1 MQKTISK
8 VIATMLVAILVG
20 FNCITTGVYAANI
33 IEQNNETS
41 EENITFDVK
50 LGNEETH
57 EGYEYTADIDS
68 TDTNLYLN
76 IGVKNTGYLKSVL
89 INLENNNY
97 KFDYEKVNDNRIKN
111 ITENS
116 IELNQINTSETV
128 ELAIPIIPNKDDK
141 VSPNELGKDS
151 TVKFK
156 ATYINEDNKEREIEK
171 DMTVHINWMASD
183 ENLVGELSQ
192 EVIRYLNYDGKTM
205 LSLLLSD
212 GLKDSKLPLSS
223 KQIQINVP
231 TINDLKPSEVIV
243 TAIDTLATNGESD
256 GVNFTQDNY
265 AYDSEAG
272 TLTINVANTADE
284 NGMVSWVKGQ
294 ADKFVVTYIY
304 ETNTNE
310 EAITVHT
317 ETTTNTTLLNGTT
330 VSTNMEKQDYDI
342 DSKIG
347 DIATVEVVPQT
358 SNINKGYMYSNKDK
372 QEGQIETEFSEKYR
386 LNVGLAEAL
395 NEITIKENGD
405 FLGDT
410 NASNFI
416 YDKKVSVS
424 ADELTKVLGED
435 GKIDVVKSDGTVV
448 GTLNKDTTEIEINDS
463 NISFVTSKPQTEGE
477 INLNVTKAIRGNLEY
492 SKEQIASFKTL
503 STKVQI
509 NAESVGEITL
519 DEPTSKVNVQ
529 LSNTNLSTVVKNEN
543 VVMNIELERNDV
555 TDNLFANPQLNIIF
569 PEEVTS
575 IEAKDATLLY
585 EDELTSEALNV
596 NGRTISLKLNGKETK
611 YSSQSSS
618 KGTVIRLVLDLT
630 LNNLSPSKQTNVV
643 LSYTNDNDTIIANAS
658 NAGISTLSENQN
670 TNTVEVPVNVVAPT
684 GFVTTQSMTGYNGNE
699 TVTAQ
704 ENETIG
710 KLPVLSD
717 AKTATISGIIVN
729 NLGKDA
735 EGLKVL
741 GRIPFKGNKQVDGS
755 ANLGTTFD
763 TTLSEALSV
772 EGIDATVYYSANG
785 EATTNLDDTN
795 NGWSTD
801 YTNTA
806 KSYMIVANSAVA
818 NATTFNFS
826 YNITI
831 PANVDYA
838 NIAKAAYGVYYNNDA
853 EEGTNQSVV
862 LASAVGIKTDDIPEI
877 ETSIQVT
884 EKHSG
889 NEIINGG
896 TINSGK
902 YVIAKINVKNT
913 GKEEAKN
920 VKVKLNIPLQYSIV
934 KEQEIDGLTYTY
946 LENSELEEFDLGNIE
961 AGNEKSVEV
970 ELFLQ
975 IGLIENTDIS
985 LRAETTADNVKGT
998 SVGAFEAKADD
1009 GTLNLDLYSEEH
1021 DSRLEDNQEFSNNLI
1036 INNYS
1041 GSEQRNVNITINI
1054 PTELEY
1060 VSGSEG
1066 LKYDSNSSTIT
1077 YTIESMK
1084 VGDIQRIDF
1093 TLRAKEYN
1101 DYEREINMQAKA
1113 SFDTVI
1119 TSDDGGESIQS
1130 NTEVSNSIMLYI
1142 GNIRADVSF
1151 TSNIEDSMLDT
1162 DTLEYYIEM
1171 VNRSSNNIT
1180 VNISDILPDALY
1192 SKEYTIQNGQ
1202 DTNTTEKNIN
1212 SVSVEAIVKPGD
1224 TLKLTIVAKAYTLT
1238 KGSSVQIEN
1247 QPVVKI
1253 NGRDVEISSIKHT
1266 INGTGIYNP
1275 DDEDDGNNTVE
1286 GTYRISGVAW
1296 IDSNKDGRKE
1306 STESRLSGINITLY
1320 DQNGYIVKDANGT
1333 EIKAT
1338 TDSDGKYALAN
1349 VPAGEY
1355 TVVAEY
1361 NTTDY
1366 ILTRYKVE
1374 EVSSSENSDFV
1385 EATLDGNPVAATN
1398 IIKITNANIYNTDLG
1413 LQEREQ
1419 FDLRLD
1425 KVVSKV
1431 TVTNTKLDPKNYEY
1445 NSNFAMVSL
1454 LNTYVEYSTVLI
1466 EYNIT
1471 ITNEGKVAGYAEE
1484 IVDYMPE
1491 EMAFSSELNQNWYLG
1506 ADGNL
1511 YTTSLANTLIEP
1523 GESKTITLVLSRK
1536 MTGENTGTVVN
1547 TAEISKTYNE
1557 YGLKD
1562 GDSTPGNRK
1571 DGEDDI
1577 STATTLLAMSTGKE
1591 VASFIGITLGVIAI
1605 IGLAVFVIKK
1615 YVIKRI

>member
-1 MQKTISK
+1 MQNKISK

-76 IGVKNTGYLKSVL
+76 IGVKNTGYLKNIL

-116 IELNQINTSETV
+116 IELNQINTSETI

-141 VSPNELGKDS
+141 VLADELGKDS

-171 DMTVHINWMASD
+171 DMTVHINWMASE

-212 GLKDSKLPLSS
+212 GLKDSKLPVSS
-223 KQIQINVP
+223 KQIQISVP
-231 TINDLKPSEVIV
+231 TINDLKPAEVIV

-256 GVNFTQDNY
+256 GVNFTSDNY

-284 NGMVSWVKGQ
+284 NGMVSWIKSQ
-294 ADKFVVTYIY
+294 PDKFVVTYIY

-310 EAITVHT
+310 GAITVHT

-555 TDNLFANPQLNIIF
+555 TDNLFANPELDIVF
-569 PEEVTS
+569 PQEITG
-575 IEAKDATLLY
+575 IEIKEATLLY
-585 EDELTSEALNV
+585 DEQLVSTDSVIDGN
-596 NGRTISLKLNGKETK
+596 TIKLKFTGTQTE
-611 YSSQSSS
+611 YSSQSMA

-630 LNNLSPSKQTNVV
+630 LNNLSPSKQTNIV

-658 NAGISTLSENQN
+658 NSGVSTLSENEN

-710 KLPVLSD
+710 KLPVLD
-717 AKTATISGIIVN
+717 KEKTATISGVIVN

-741 GRIPFKGNKQVDGS
+741 GRIPFKGNKQIDGS
-755 ANLGTTFD
+755 SDLGTTFD
-763 TTLSEALSV
+763 TTLAGALSV
-772 EGIDATVYYSANG
+772 EGIDATVYYSENG
-785 EATTNLDDTN
+785 EATANLDDEN
-795 NGWSTD
+795 NAWATE
-801 YTNTA
+801 YMANT
-806 KSYMIVANSAVA
+806 KSYMIVANNVVA
-818 NATTFNFS
+818 NTTTFNFS
-826 YNITI
+826 YNIII

-838 NIAKAAYGVYYNNDA
+838 NMAKASYGVYYNNNA
-853 EEGTNQSVV
+853 QEGNNQNVV
-862 LASAVGIKTDDIPEI
+862 LASSVGIKTDDVPEI
-877 ETSIQVT
+877 NTIIQLIESNSGKEISNGGMINAGKFLKAKITVRN
-884 EKHSG
+884 SG
-889 NEIINGG
+889 NE
-896 TINSGK
+896 
-902 YVIAKINVKNT
+902 
-913 GKEEAKN
+913 EARN
-920 VKVKLNIPLQYSIV
+920 VKVKLNIPLEYSQIKQKV
-934 KEQEIDGLTYTY
+934 EGDRTYTY
-946 LENSELEEFDLGNIE
+946 YENDGVEDFSLGNIASGSE
-961 AGNEKSVEV
+961 ASAELN
-970 ELFLQ
+970 LFL
-975 IGLIENTDIS
+975 GVGTMPNEDIT
-985 LRAETTADNVKGT
+985 LRAETTADNSNST
-998 SVGAFEAKADD
+998 SVGVLELKALD
-1009 GTLNLDLYSEEH
+1009 GTLNIELTSNEE
-1021 DSRLEDNQEFSNNLI
+1021 DSKLSANEEFTNSLVLH
-1036 INNYS
+1036 NYS
-1041 GSEQRNVNITINI
+1041 DNEQKNIKVTINV

-1060 VSGSEG
+1060 VSGDDG
-1066 LKYDSNSSTIT
+1066 LDYNANNSTIT
-1077 YTIESMK
+1077 YSIDSIENGE
-1084 VGDIQRIDF
+1084 VQRLEF
-1093 TLRAKEYN
+1093 TLKAKEVN
-1101 DYEREINMQAKA
+1101 EYEKTINMQATA
-1113 SFDTVI
+1113 TFDTII
-1119 TSDDGGESIQS
+1119 TSEDGSSSIQS
-1130 NTEVSNSIMLYI
+1130 NTESSNTINFNI
-1142 GNIRADVSF
+1142 GSIRADVTF
-1151 TSNIEDSMLDT
+1151 TSNIEGSMLDT
-1162 DTLEYYIEM
+1162 DTLEYYIETT
-1171 VNRSSNNIT
+1171 NNSSNSVL

-1192 SKEYTIQNGQ
+1192 CRAYTVQNGQ
-1202 DTNTTEKNIN
+1202 NTNTVEQNTN
-1212 SVSVEAIVKPGD
+1212 SVGIEETINPGD
-1224 TLKLTIVAKAYTLT
+1224 TLRLTIVARAHTLT
-1238 KGSSVQIEN
+1238 TGSSVEIEN
-1247 QPVVKI
+1247 LPAITVDGQNVQV
-1253 NGRDVEISSIKHT
+1253 SSIKHT

-1275 DDEDDGNNTVE
+1275 DDEDDGHNTVD

-1296 IDSNKDGRKE
+1296 IDANKNGRKE
-1306 STESRLSGINITLY
+1306 STETRLAGVAVTLY
-1320 DQNGYIVKDANGT
+1320 DQNGYIVKDANGI

-1338 TDSDGKYALAN
+1338 TDDEGKYALAN
-1349 VPAGEY
+1349 VPVGEY
-1355 TVVAEY
+1355 TAVAEY

-1366 ILTRYKVE
+1366 ILTTYQLE
-1374 EVSSSENSDFV
+1374 GIPSSENSDFV
-1385 EATLDGNPVAATN
+1385 EATLDGKPVAATN
-1398 IIKITNANIYNTDLG
+1398 IIRITNANMYNTDIG

-1419 FDLRLD
+1419 FDLKLD
-1425 KVVSKV
+1425 KIVSKV
-1431 TVTNTKLDPKNYEY
+1431 TVTNTKLEPKTTEY

-1454 LNTYVEYSTVLI
+1454 LNTYVEYATVLI

-1471 ITNEGKVAGYAEE
+1471 VTNEGKVAGYAKEL
-1484 IVDYMPE
+1484 IDYMPE
-1491 EMAFSSELNQNWYLG
+1491 GMAFNSELNPNWYVG
-1506 ADGNL
+1506 SDGNL
-1511 YTTSLANTLIEP
+1511 YTTSLANTIIEP
-1523 GESKTITLVLSRK
+1523 GESKTVTLVLSRR

-1547 TAEISKTYNE
+1547 TAEISQLYNE
-1557 YGLKD
+1557 YGLQD

-1577 STATTLLAMSTGKE
+1577 SSATTLLAMNTGRE
-1591 VASFIGITLGVIAI
+1591 VASFMGITLGVIVM
-1605 IGLAVFVIKK
+1605 IGLAVFLIKK

>member
-76 IGVKNTGYLKSVL
+76 IGVKNTGYLKNIL

-284 NGMVSWVKGQ
+284 NGMVSWIKSQ
-294 ADKFVVTYIY
+294 PDKFVVTYIY

-310 EAITVHT
+310 GAITVHT

-555 TDNLFANPQLNIIF
+555 TDNLFANPELDIVF
-569 PEEVTS
+569 PQEITG
-575 IEAKDATLLY
+575 IEIKDATLLY
-585 EDELTSEALNV
+585 DEQLVSTDSVIDGN
-596 NGRTISLKLNGKETK
+596 TIKLKFTGTQTE
-611 YSSQSSS
+611 YSSQSMA

-684 GFVTTQSMTGYNGNE
+684 GFVTTQSITGYNGDE

-704 ENETIG
+704 ESEAIG
-710 KLPVLSD
+710 NLPVLD
-717 AKTATISGIIVN
+717 KEKTATISGIVVN

-838 NIAKAAYGVYYNNDA
+838 NIAKASYGVYYNNDA
-853 EEGTNQSVV
+853 QQGTNQSVV
-862 LASAVGIKTDDIPEI
+862 LASNVGVKTDDVPDIDTTI
-877 ETSIQVT
+877 RVT
-884 EKHSG
+884 ESYSG
-889 NEIINGG
+889 KEIPNGG
-896 TINSGK
+896 MINAGK
-902 YVIAKINVKNT
+902 YINVKVTVKNT
-913 GKEEAKN
+913 GNQEARN
-920 VKVKLNIPLQYSIV
+920 VKAKLNIPSEYSVIKQRV
-934 KEQEIDGLTYTY
+934 EGDRTYTY
-946 LENSELEEFDLGNIE
+946 YENNGSEELDMGNIAAQGE
-961 AGNEKSVEV
+961 ASAN
-970 ELFLQ
+970 LNLILQ
-975 IGLIENTDIS
+975 LGVVKDTDIS
-985 LRAETTADNVKGT
+985 FRAETTAENIDGT
-998 SVGAFEAKADD
+998 SVTVFDVKAADP
-1009 GTLNLDLYSEEH
+1009 TLGIELTSN
-1021 DSRLEDNQEFSNNLI
+1021 EDNNKLIENEEFSNSI
-1036 INNYS
+1036 AITNYTDN
-1041 GSEQRNVNITINI
+1041 EQRNVQVTINI
-1054 PTELEY
+1054 PRELEF
-1060 VSGSEG
+1060 VSGSDG
-1066 LKYDSNSSTIT
+1066 LNYNSNNSTVTYSVSS
-1077 YTIESMK
+1077 MP
-1084 VGDIQRIDF
+1084 VGDMQRLDF
-1093 TLRAKEYN
+1093 TLRAKEN
-1101 DYEREINMQAKA
+1101 SDYEKSVNMQASA
-1113 SFDTVI
+1113 SFDTVTI
-1119 TSDDGGESIQS
+1119 SEDSSESIKS
-1130 NTEVSNSIMLYI
+1130 NTELSNSILFYV
-1142 GNIRADVSF
+1142 GNIRANVSY
-1151 TSNIEDSMLDT
+1151 TSNIEGTMIDT
-1162 DTLEYYIEM
+1162 DTLEYYIETT
-1171 VNRSSNNIT
+1171 NNSSNT
-1180 VNISDILPDALY
+1180 VLVNISDILPDALY
-1192 SKEYTIQNGQ
+1192 CKEYTVQNGSN
-1202 DTNTTEKNIN
+1202 TNTIKQSSN
-1212 SVSVEAIVKPGD
+1212 SVGIEEKVNSGD
-1224 TLKLTIVAKAYTLT
+1224 TLRLTIVARAKTIPN
-1238 KGSSVQIEN
+1238 GSSVEIEN
-1247 QPVVKI
+1247 LPSVTIDNENIQ
-1253 NGRDVEISSIKHT
+1253 ISSIKHT

-1275 DDEDDGNNTVE
+1275 DDEDNGQNTVT

-1296 IDSNKDGRKE
+1296 LDSNKNGRKE
-1306 STESRLSGINITLY
+1306 GSEPRLSGIEVVLY
-1320 DQNGYIVKDANGT
+1320 NQNGYIVKDANGT

-1338 TDSDGKYALAN
+1338 TDSEGKYALAN
-1349 VPAGEY
+1349 VPSGSY
-1355 TVVAEY
+1355 TAVAKY
-1361 NTTDY
+1361 NTEDY
-1366 ILTRYKVE
+1366 LLTSYQLE
-1374 EVSSSENSDFV
+1374 GITASENSDYV
-1385 EATLDGNPVAATN
+1385 EATLDGTPVAATDILN
-1398 IIKITNANIYNTDLG
+1398 ITNANLYNTDIG

-1419 FDLRLD
+1419 FDLKLD
-1425 KVVSKV
+1425 KVVSRV
-1431 TVTNTKLDPKNYEY
+1431 TVTNTKLDPKTYEY

-1466 EYNIT
+1466 EYNFT
-1471 ITNEGKVAGYAEE
+1471 ITNEGKVAGYAKEL
-1484 IVDYMPE
+1484 VDYMPE
-1491 EMAFSSELNQNWYLG
+1491 GMAFSSDLNPNWYVG
-1506 ADGNL
+1506 SDGNL
-1511 YTTSLANTLIEP
+1511 YTTSLANTVIQP
-1523 GESKTITLVLSRK
+1523 GESKVVTLVLSRR

-1547 TAEISKTYNE
+1547 TAEISQTYNE
-1557 YGLKD
+1557 YGLQD
-1562 GDSTPGNRK
+1562 GDSTPGNRQ

-1577 STATTLLAMSTGKE
+1577 STATTLLAMNTGRE
-1591 VASFIGITLGVIAI
+1591 VASFIGITLGIIAI
-1605 IGLAVFVIKK
+1605 IGLAVFIIKK

>member
-1 MQKTISK
+1 
-8 VIATMLVAILVG
+8 
-20 FNCITTGVYAANI
+20 
-33 IEQNNETS
+33 
-41 EENITFDVK
+41 
-50 LGNEETH
+50 
-57 EGYEYTADIDS
+57 
-68 TDTNLYLN
+68 
-76 IGVKNTGYLKSVL
+76 
-89 INLENNNY
+89 
-97 KFDYEKVNDNRIKN
+97 
-111 ITENS
+111 
-116 IELNQINTSETV
+116 
-128 ELAIPIIPNKDDK
+128 
-141 VSPNELGKDS
+141 
-151 TVKFK
+151 
-156 ATYINEDNKEREIEK
+156 
-171 DMTVHINWMASD
+171 
-183 ENLVGELSQ
+183 
-192 EVIRYLNYDGKTM
+192 
-205 LSLLLSD
+205 
-212 GLKDSKLPLSS
+212 
-223 KQIQINVP
+223 
-231 TINDLKPSEVIV
+231 
-243 TAIDTLATNGESD
+243 
-256 GVNFTQDNY
+256 
-265 AYDSEAG
+265 
-272 TLTINVANTADE
+272 
-284 NGMVSWVKGQ
+284 
-294 ADKFVVTYIY
+294 
-304 ETNTNE
+304 
-310 EAITVHT
+310 
-317 ETTTNTTLLNGTT
+317 
-330 VSTNMEKQDYDI
+330 
-342 DSKIG
+342 
-347 DIATVEVVPQT
+347 
-358 SNINKGYMYSNKDK
+358 
-372 QEGQIETEFSEKYR
+372 
-386 LNVGLAEAL
+386 
-395 NEITIKENGD
+395 
-405 FLGDT
+405 
-410 NASNFI
+410 
-416 YDKKVSVS
+416 
-424 ADELTKVLGED
+424 
-435 GKIDVVKSDGTVV
+435 
-448 GTLNKDTTEIEINDS
+448 
-463 NISFVTSKPQTEGE
+463 
-477 INLNVTKAIRGNLEY
+477 
-492 SKEQIASFKTL
+492 
-503 STKVQI
+503 
-509 NAESVGEITL
+509 
-519 DEPTSKVNVQ
+519 
-529 LSNTNLSTVVKNEN
+529 
-543 VVMNIELERNDV
+543 
-555 TDNLFANPQLNIIF
+555 
-569 PEEVTS
+569 
-575 IEAKDATLLY
+575 
-585 EDELTSEALNV
+585 
-596 NGRTISLKLNGKETK
+596 
-611 YSSQSSS
+611 
-618 KGTVIRLVLDLT
+618 
-630 LNNLSPSKQTNVV
+630 
-643 LSYTNDNDTIIANAS
+643 
-658 NAGISTLSENQN
+658 
-670 TNTVEVPVNVVAPT
+670 
-684 GFVTTQSMTGYNGNE
+684 
-699 TVTAQ
+699 
-704 ENETIG
+704 
-710 KLPVLSD
+710 
-717 AKTATISGIIVN
+717 
-729 NLGKDA
+729 
-735 EGLKVL
+735 
-741 GRIPFKGNKQVDGS
+741 
-755 ANLGTTFD
+755 
-763 TTLSEALSV
+763 
-772 EGIDATVYYSANG
+772 
-785 EATTNLDDTN
+785 
-795 NGWSTD
+795 
-801 YTNTA
+801 
-806 KSYMIVANSAVA
+806 
-818 NATTFNFS
+818 
-826 YNITI
+826 
-831 PANVDYA
+831 
-838 NIAKAAYGVYYNNDA
+838 
-853 EEGTNQSVV
+853 
-862 LASAVGIKTDDIPEI
+862 
-877 ETSIQVT
+877 
-884 EKHSG
+884 
-889 NEIINGG
+889 
-896 TINSGK
+896 
-902 YVIAKINVKNT
+902 
-913 GKEEAKN
+913 
-920 VKVKLNIPLQYSIV
+920 
-934 KEQEIDGLTYTY
+934 
-946 LENSELEEFDLGNIE
+946 
-961 AGNEKSVEV
+961 
-970 ELFLQ
+970 
-975 IGLIENTDIS
+975 
-985 LRAETTADNVKGT
+985 
-998 SVGAFEAKADD
+998 
-1009 GTLNLDLYSEEH
+1009 
-1021 DSRLEDNQEFSNNLI
+1021 
-1036 INNYS
+1036 
-1041 GSEQRNVNITINI
+1041 
-1054 PTELEY
+1054 
-1060 VSGSEG
+1060 
-1066 LKYDSNSSTIT
+1066 
-1077 YTIESMK
+1077 MK

-1557 YGLKD
+1557 YGLTD

-1577 STATTLLAMSTGKE
+1577 STATTLLSMSTGKE